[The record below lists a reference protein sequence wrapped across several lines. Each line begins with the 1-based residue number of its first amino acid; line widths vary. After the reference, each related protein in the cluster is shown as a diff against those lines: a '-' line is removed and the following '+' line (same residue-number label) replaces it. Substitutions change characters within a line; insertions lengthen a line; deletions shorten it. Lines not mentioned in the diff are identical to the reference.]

1 MFLHDASEQIVNDA
15 ILPSQ
20 WRDYH
25 VSHNLTPLQRL
36 MYAVLVDSLREL
48 VRFRL
53 KSPTHLRAIEVEDW
67 LRADHEG
74 PFTFESI
81 CDELKVDVE
90 FLRRLALSGDR
101 MQVPRRSCN
110 GRNHT
115 VPINLL
121 RRAYGNGK

>member
-1 MFLHDASEQIVNDA
+1 MARLSR
-15 ILPSQ
+15 LSQ
-20 WRDYH
+20 PDPAP
-25 VSHNLTPLQRL
+25 TPDVRSAGRFGAQP
-36 MYAVLVDSLREL
+36 